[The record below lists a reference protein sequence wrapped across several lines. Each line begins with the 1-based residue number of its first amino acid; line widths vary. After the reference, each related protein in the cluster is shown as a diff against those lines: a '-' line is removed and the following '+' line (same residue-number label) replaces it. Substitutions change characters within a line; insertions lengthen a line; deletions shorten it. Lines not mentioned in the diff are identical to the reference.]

1 MRYPEQI
8 IARAISSNP
17 ATARVIG
24 FNVYP
29 MIVPQSVAL
38 PFITYQRSNVD
49 RLTSLASAVGV
60 PTTDLE
66 LNIFTASYTQTRE
79 VADAARA
86 LLDHYRTTTQGVT
99 VANVTIEEETED
111 VVALEGGDLPP
122 AWHVKLD
129 LKIQWEEL

>member
-38 PFITYQRSNVD
+38 PFVTYQRTGVA

-60 PTTDLE
+60 PTTQLE
-66 LNIFTASYTQTRE
+66 VNIFSASYTETRE
-79 VADAARA
+79 IADAMRA
-86 LLDHYRTTTQGVT
+86 LLDHYRTNTQGVT
-99 VANVTIEEETED
+99 VANVTIREETED

-122 AWHVKLD
+122 AWQVKLD
-129 LKIQWEEL
+129 LEIQWEEI

>member
-8 IARAISSNP
+8 IARAIISNP
-17 ATARVIG
+17 ATGRLLG
-24 FNVYP
+24 FNVFP

-38 PFITYQRSNVD
+38 PFVTYQRTNVT
-49 RLTSLASAVGV
+49 RLSSLSSAVGV
-60 PTTDLE
+60 PITDLE
-66 LNIFTASYTQTRE
+66 LNIFTTSYTETRE
-79 VADAARA
+79 IADAARA

-99 VANVTIEEETED
+99 VANVTIEEENEN

>member
-17 ATARVIG
+17 ATARLLG
-24 FNVYP
+24 FNVFP

-38 PFITYQRSNVD
+38 PFVTYQR
-49 RLTSLASAVGV
+49 TSVTRLASLGNAVGV
-60 PTTDLE
+60 PITRLE
-66 LNIFTASYTQTRE
+66 LNIFSASYSETRE
-79 VADAARA
+79 IADAARE

-99 VANVTIEEETED
+99 VSNVTIEAEAED

-122 AWHVKLD
+122 AWHVQIDLD
-129 LKIQWEEL
+129 IQWKEL

>member
-29 MIVPQSVAL
+29 MIVPQSVGL
-38 PFITYQRSNVD
+38 PFITYQRTNVT

-66 LNIFTASYTQTRE
+66 LNIFTASYTETRE

-99 VANVTIEEETED
+99 VANVTIEEENEN